1 MKILS
6 LLLFSAIALTMPR
19 LANVHESPS
28 YGLPNST
35 TDSDCTYRGGSRRE
49 DCVPPLR

>member
-6 LLLFSAIALTMPR
+6 LLLLSAIALTMP
-19 LANVHESPS
+19 AITNVHESPS
-28 YGLPNST
+28 YGLSNST

-49 DCVPPLR
+49 DCPYPVR

>member
-6 LLLFSAIALTMPR
+6 LLLFSAIALTMPT

-28 YGLPNST
+28 YGLSNST

-49 DCVPPLR
+49 DCIYLLR